1 MKKEIWMGC
10 WLAAALALCA
20 ADPVVSVTG
29 MTQDADTRAVTISY
43 TLANAPAVV
52 TLDIQTNAV
61 VNGVETWASI
71 GGANIQNFDPDSVV
85 FKKVAADGDY
95 TIVWHPDRS
104 WPDNIVANGGARAV
118 VTAWAMDDTPDYM
131 VVPLLASYGGET
143 EYYPDETYL
152 PQGILGNVRYR
163 TSMLVM
169 RRIHARNVPWTMGT
183 VMEPGR
189 NASKEFPHT
198 AMLTN
203 DYYIGVFPITQTQWS
218 LVGANYPYGNTFT
231 NEGARAMRP
240 MNHISRG
247 NCRYN
252 SNGDWPNPPGGS
264 TFLGKLRS
272 LTKLDFD
279 LPTEG
284 EWEFACRA
292 GGAIHDGCWND
303 GSGIL
308 VTTDAE
314 DANLNRLGRN
324 KYNGGLNNS
333 DVLVDEDGA
342 TAIVGS
348 YAPNA
353 WGLYDMHGNVWEWC
367 LDWHSTDISA
377 YGGLICTNCTLSS
390 TEFSLRGGCGAT
402 PLFNNRVS
410 GRSSSASNTS
420 NPWYGVRVVCRAGLK

>member
-1 MKKEIWMGC
+1 
-10 WLAAALALCA
+10 
-20 ADPVVSVTG
+20 
-29 MTQDADTRAVTISY
+29 MTQNDATRAVTISY

-61 VNGVETWASI
+61 VGGATVWASI
-71 GGANIQNFDPDSVV
+71 GGANIQNFDPESAV

-104 WPDNIVANGGARAV
+104 WPDNLVADGGARAV

-131 VVPLLASYGGET
+131 VVPLIAKYGGET

-189 NASKEFPHT
+189 TPSKEVPHT

-218 LVGANYPYGNTFT
+218 LVGSVIPASNAFT

-240 MNHISRG
+240 VNNISRG

-252 SNGDWPNPPGGS
+252 TAGDWPKPPGS
-264 TFLGKLRS
+264 SSFLGKLRS
-272 LTKLDFD
+272 RTELDFD

-292 GGAIHDGCWND
+292 GGAICDGQWND

-324 KYNGGLNNS
+324 KYNGGLNYSN
-333 DVLVDEDGA
+333 VLVDETGA

-348 YAPNA
+348 YEPNA

-367 LDWHSTDISA
+367 LDWYSTDRSA
-377 YGGLICTNCTLSS
+377 YGGLICTNCSLENS

-402 PLFNNRVS
+402 PSLFNNRVS
-410 GRSSSASNTS
+410 GRSSSPSNS
-420 NPWYGVRVVCRAGLK
+420 ANQWYGVRVVCRAGLR

>member
-1 MKKEIWMGC
+1 MKKEICIGG
-10 WLAAALALCA
+10 WLVAALAVCA
-20 ADPVVSVTG
+20 ADPSVSVTG
-29 MTQDADTRAVTISY
+29 MTQDDTTRAVTISY

-61 VNGVETWASI
+61 VDGVETWASI
-71 GGANIQNFDPDSVV
+71 GGANIQNFDPESAV

-95 TIVWHPDRS
+95 AIIWHPDRS
-104 WPDNIVANGGARAV
+104 WPDNLVASGGARAV

-131 VVPLLASYGGET
+131 VVPLIATYGGET
-143 EYYPDETYL
+143 EYYPNESYL

-189 NASKEFPHT
+189 TASKEVPHT

-218 LVGANYPYGNTFT
+218 LVGSAIPASNAFT

-240 MNHISRG
+240 VNNISRG

-252 SNGDWPNPPGGS
+252 TAGDWPNSPGS
-264 TFLGKLRS
+264 SSFLGRLRS
-272 LTKLDFD
+272 RTKLDFD

-292 GGAIHDGCWND
+292 GGTIHDGCWND

-324 KYNGGLNNS
+324 KYNGGSNYSN
-333 DVLVDEDGA
+333 VLVDETGA

-348 YAPNA
+348 YEPNA
-353 WGLYDMHGNVWEWC
+353 CGLYDMHGNVWEWC
-367 LDWHSTDISA
+367 LDWYSTDRSA
-377 YGGLICTNCTLSS
+377 YGGLICTNSSLSS

-402 PLFNNRVS
+402 ALFNNRVS
-410 GRSSSASNTS
+410 GRSSSASNS
-420 NPWYGVRVVCRAGLK
+420 ANQWYGVRVVCRAGLK